1 MLKLGFLASRNGSA
15 MRAIIAAIESGD
27 LAAQPLIAVS
37 NNRKAAALEFAA
49 AHGVPTACIPTQADP
64 AAADQNL
71 HQTLENAGVEIVILS
86 GYLRQLGPQTLER
99 YQNRILNIH
108 PGLLPEFGGEGMY
121 GRKVHEAVIA
131 AGASQS
137 GATIHIVD
145 EVYDHGPVIE
155 RRTVPVN
162 PDDTAES
169 LEARVTA
176 MEPGFFIETL
186 QRLASGD
193 LRLPS
198 AQG

>member
-49 AHGVPTACIPTQADP
+49 AHGVPTAFIPTQADP
-64 AAADQNL
+64 ATADQNL
-71 HQTLENAGVEIVILS
+71 RQALENAGVEIVILS

-162 PDDTAES
+162 PGDTAES

-198 AQG
+198 A